1 MNKNVALYIRVST
14 SDQYLKGHSVPEQTE
29 RLSKFCESQGWNVL
43 KVYTDAGYTGTNM
56 RRPALQQ
63 LISDIKRI
71 DKVVVYKLDRLSR
84 SQRDTLTLIE
94 DIFIPNNTDLVS
106 MNESFDTATPFGRAM
121 IGVLAVF
128 AQLEREQIKE
138 RMQMGKDARAKDG
151 KWMGGKAAPFGYDYK
166 NDELT
171 VNDYEAMI
179 VNEIFKVFLQGSS
192 CYAIANLMNSRGYRP
207 RASASFRDRTVRR
220 ILESRIYIGYI
231 RYKDQWYR
239 GSHDPIIGIDDFEKA
254 QELLRKRSASRLAG
268 INPGKVSSY
277 LGGLLICAHCGAHYS
292 KNGTISYTRK
302 SGEKVKMPLYTCNSR
317 YNHGNLHIVHDI
329 NCKNKSWKV
338 EKLDELVFEQIKFLA
353 MDPDIA
359 EDPAPKSDGRIQ
371 ILKNEIDK
379 LDQQLLR
386 LMDLYQIGSIPFDLI
401 SEKVSALDAQK
412 KNLEKELLR
421 IKDAESLKISRSD
434 GIMLARSF
442 DDVLKNGNFDEIRKV
457 ITSLID
463 YIEIDGEDISIH
475 WAF

>member
-1 MNKNVALYIRVST
+1 
-14 SDQYLKGHSVPEQTE
+14 
-29 RLSKFCESQGWNVL
+29 
-43 KVYTDAGYTGTNM
+43 
-56 RRPALQQ
+56 
-63 LISDIKRI
+63 
-71 DKVVVYKLDRLSR
+71 
-84 SQRDTLTLIE
+84 
-94 DIFIPNNTDLVS
+94 
-106 MNESFDTATPFGRAM
+106 
-121 IGVLAVF
+121 
-128 AQLEREQIKE
+128 
-138 RMQMGKDARAKDG
+138 
-151 KWMGGKAAPFGYDYK
+151 
-166 NDELT
+166 
-171 VNDYEAMI
+171 
-179 VNEIFKVFLQGSS
+179 
-192 CYAIANLMNSRGYRP
+192 
-207 RASASFRDRTVRR
+207 
-220 ILESRIYIGYI
+220 
-231 RYKDQWYR
+231 
-239 GSHDPIIGIDDFEKA
+239 
-254 QELLRKRSASRLAG
+254 
-268 INPGKVSSY
+268 
-277 LGGLLICAHCGAHYS
+277 
-292 KNGTISYTRK
+292 
-302 SGEKVKMPLYTCNSR
+302 MPLYTCNSR

-359 EDPAPKSDGRIQ
+359 EDPAPESDGRIQ